1 MDETLILVVEDDTVI
16 RELSVDILEALGYRV
31 LQAANGNQALATL
44 EEQSHVDLM
53 MTDLGLPDMDGEELA
68 QKARSKHPDLP
79 ILLAS
84 GHIQNQN
91 INSQEGLH
99 SLQQPLGMIGKPFTL
114 DQLRKK
120 ITQMLHS
127 LSINS

>member
-31 LQAANGNQALATL
+31 LQAASGHQALAML
-44 EEQSHVDLM
+44 EQEPNVGLM

-68 QKARSKHPDLP
+68 EKARKQHPDLP

-91 INSQEGLH
+91 LNSQEGLH
-99 SLQQPLGMIGKPFTL
+99 SLSQPLGMIGKPFTL

-120 ITQMLHS
+120 ITQMLAP
-127 LSINS
+127 LTTTG